1 MKMLPLAAA
10 VAAVVVSGCATSPE
24 TISCLQPNRR
34 VAVEVGGFKVK
45 PAPEPKPGA
54 KPGKPGR
61 DNVLLK
67 ALAQGDSAWDPGK
80 AVLKD
85 GGKAELDKL
94 VKTIHSGAGKDVRPT
109 NVGSIII
116 TGHTDAIEA
125 AERANAN
132 LDEERAKA
140 VRDYLVSKGLDAKLI
155 FWEGKDAN
163 DPIPVTK
170 FCDI

>member
-1 MKMLPLAAA
+1 MKTLPLAAA
-10 VAAVVVSGCATSPE
+10 VAAVVLSGCATSPE

-45 PAPEPKPGA
+45 PAPVPKPGA

-61 DNVLLK
+61 ENVMLK
-67 ALAQGDSAWDPGK
+67 TLAQGNDAWEFGSA
-80 AVLKD
+80 ALKD

-94 VKTIHSGAGKDVRPT
+94 VKTIKSGAGKDTRPT
-109 NVGSIII
+109 TVGAIII
-116 TGHTDAIEA
+116 TGHTDKLEA
-125 AERANAN
+125 SGGKSE
-132 LDEERAKA
+132 LDEERAKV
-140 VRDYLVSKGLDAKLI
+140 VRDYLVSKGLDAKVI

-170 FCDI
+170 FCDV